1 MTDYQLSD
9 WLPTTRKEMDIR
21 GWEEADVI
29 LFSADAYVD
38 HPSFGAAVIGRTLE
52 AQGLRVAIV
61 PQPDWHGDYRDFKK
75 LGRPRLFFGI
85 APGCMDSMVNKYTAN
100 KRLRSED
107 AYSPDGRH
115 DCRPE
120 YPTIV
125 YTKIL
130 KEIYP
135 DVPVVLGGIEASMRR
150 LTHYDYWQDRLRP
163 SILVDSGADL
173 LIYGMGEKPICELTR
188 QMEEG
193 RNISDITEIP
203 QTAYLCDKKAD
214 TQYATD
220 DIVLHSHEECLQNK
234 KAQAENFR
242 HIEEESNK
250 IHANRIVQEA
260 GRQVVVVNPPYPPM
274 TTEELDRSYELPYT
288 RLPHPKYK
296 NKRIPAYEMIKFSV
310 NIHRGCFGGCAFCT
324 ISAHQGKFI
333 SCRSKKSILEE
344 VKKVSEMPGFKGYLS
359 DLGGPSANMYGMEGK
374 NKKACAACKRPS
386 CINPQVCPNL
396 NTDHSKLLEIYRA
409 VDALPYIKKSF
420 IGSGVRYDLLLH
432 RSKDEN
438 VNKAAREYTRELIVN
453 HVSGRL
459 KVAPEHTCPAVLKL
473 MRKPS
478 FELFNEFKK
487 VFEKI
492 NAEENLRQ
500 QIIPYFISSHPG
512 CHEADMAELAVQT
525 KKLDFHLEQV
535 QDFTPTPMTVSTE
548 TWYTGYDPYTLEPV
562 FSAHTPKEKLAQRMF
577 FFWYKPEERR
587 NIEYEL
593 KKIGRSD
600 LISQLYG
607 NKGFAPA
614 YSTNSRQDTTE
625 HRTAGRRDASS
636 RDFTGRRDGSGRDFA
651 GRKRFSS
658 TQEPAVKNKG
668 KRYVPTDE
676 AQNSR
681 YAKDSN
687 KGSRGR
693 GRYKDNSSSKQRW

>member
-193 RNISDITEIP
+193 RYISDITEIP

-250 IHANRIVQEA
+250 IHANRIVQEV

-614 YSTNSRQDTTE
+614 YSANSRQDTTE